1 MKILKHRYYI
11 IIIIVLAI
19 TSCHEADYTP
29 KPRGYYR
36 IDFPKKEY
44 KLYDGGTCPF
54 KFEYPKYA
62 SVDIDSE
69 RDAQPCWLNVQFR
82 SFNGT
87 LHLSYKEVKN
97 NLYQYTED
105 SRSLTD
111 KHMVKASAIDETQIV
126 GQNHVYGVKY
136 DIEGNTASAVQFY
149 VTDSVQHFLRGSLYF
164 NLPPQIDSLE
174 PVIKFVEADID
185 HLINTF
191 SWK

>member
-1 MKILKHRYYI
+1 MKILKHKYYI
-11 IIIIVLAI
+11 IIIIILPI

-44 KLYDGGTCPF
+44 KLYDGGSCPF

-126 GQNHVYGVKY
+126 GPNHVYRS
-136 DIEGNTASAVQFY
+136 EEHTS
-149 VTDSVQHFLRGSLYF
+149 
-164 NLPPQIDSLE
+164 E
-174 PVIKFVEADID
+174 
-185 HLINTF
+185 
-191 SWK
+191 